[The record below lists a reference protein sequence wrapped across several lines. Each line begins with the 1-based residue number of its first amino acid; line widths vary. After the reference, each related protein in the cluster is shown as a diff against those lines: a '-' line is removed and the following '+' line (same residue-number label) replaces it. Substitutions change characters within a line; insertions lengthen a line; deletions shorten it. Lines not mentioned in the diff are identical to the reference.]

1 MKSKENGKITIGL
14 FGFGV
19 VGYGLFQ
26 VLQDLQTAAAEIKK
40 IVIKNPEKERNIDSS
55 MFSTNPDDIINDPDI
70 NLVVE
75 LIDDADAAYDI
86 VKKSLTSG
94 KSVVSGNKKML
105 AYHLEELITI
115 QEEYG
120 VALLYDASA
129 CGSIPVIRNLE
140 EYYDNDLLQSLTGI
154 LNGSSNYIL
163 SKIFMEDMSYDD
175 ALKQAQDLGFAE
187 SDPKFDVEG
196 FDSLYKLIILTMHSI
211 GVYVNPE
218 EVFTFGISKL
228 SSWDVVFAKE
238 KGWRIKLVAQVGKL
252 GNNQFSLCVMPRL
265 VRPAAYIF
273 NVEDEYNGVVIQGQ
287 FYDKQFMF
295 GKGAGAHPTGSA
307 VLSDITARKHNYRYE
322 YKKRNFFNLPTY
334 TRDRSFEIYLRY
346 QDPEDLKHFE
356 FDNIIEKYTGPEA
369 NYVVGNIKLEKLYD
383 IRELLPDMNVFIA
396 RSGRRRKDEA

>member
-1 MKSKENGKITIGL
+1 MKAKVNGKITIGL

-19 VGYGLFQ
+19 VGQGLHQ
-26 VLQDLQTAAAEIKK
+26 VLQDIQTADVEIKR
-40 IVIKNPEKERNIDSS
+40 IVIKNPDKIRSVDQSLI
-55 MFSTNPDDIINDPDI
+55 STNPDDIINDPDI

-75 LIDDADAAYDI
+75 LIDDADAAYKI
-86 VKKSLTSG
+86 VKDSLNSG

-115 QEEYG
+115 QEEKD

-163 SKIFMEDMSYDD
+163 SKIFKEDMTYDR

-187 SDPKFDVEG
+187 SNPVFDVEG
-196 FDSLYKLIILTMHSI
+196 FDSLYKLIILTVHCL
-211 GVYVNPE
+211 GAYVNPE
-218 EVFTFGISKL
+218 EVFNCGISKM
-228 SSWDVVFAKE
+228 SSWDVNYAKE
-238 KGWRIKLVAQVGKL
+238 KGTRIKLVAQVEKL
-252 GNNQFSLCVMPRL
+252 SENRFSLCVMPRL
-265 VRPAAYIF
+265 VRPEAYIY

-307 VLSDITARKHNYRYE
+307 VLSDITARRHNYKYE
-322 YKKRNFFNLPTY
+322 YKKRNFFKIPTY
-334 TRDRSFEIYLRY
+334 TRNRLMEIYLRY
-346 QDPEDLKHFE
+346 QDPVDLEHFQFE
-356 FDNIIEKYTGPEA
+356 SINENYTGPEA
-369 NYVVGNIKLEKLYD
+369 NYVVGIIKLENLYR
-383 IRELLPDMNVFIA
+383 IRELLPDMNVFLA
-396 RSGRRRKDEA
+396 RSGKRRKDEA